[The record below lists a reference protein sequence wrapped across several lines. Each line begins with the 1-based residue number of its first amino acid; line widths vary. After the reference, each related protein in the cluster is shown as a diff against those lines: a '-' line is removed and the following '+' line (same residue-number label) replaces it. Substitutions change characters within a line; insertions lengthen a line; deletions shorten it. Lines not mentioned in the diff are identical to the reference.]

1 MFYKNTVKPQ
11 EVKNIVVKFDE
22 FNKSPKP
29 NDDFLS
35 NEVKNTK
42 VLYNYKIENG
52 LLEDGYGVE
61 DLTIPY
67 SEDDKTE
74 HYVDPK
80 SEDII
85 AVWDFRW
92 FSKDLNN
99 TNTFIFYMGSDFVPK
114 YFYEYKWQDLIS
126 DIDVNFTSK
135 PDVFEYRFKV
145 GNRLIMSSPTDNIV
159 VSAGADGTFFYEN
172 TPHISSSCVHENCF
186 YGIAS
191 NDDSTLLYS
200 SDIVHD
206 DWDKSRFNELVFSGG
221 EGGRLR
227 KVFSFNDYVYLFR
240 ENGIVK
246 IYPFSSNNPLSIT
259 HIYYSTSLIIP
270 QSIQRCGETMLF
282 LSREGL
288 HTFNGSMVKKL
299 DLEVADLIDTEYY
312 EKFTS
317 ACYKG
322 KYFLACRMNFKDNDK
337 IGCENSELGYQNNAV
352 LVYDVEKESVE
363 IVRGVDICDFV
374 PVESNIMSKL
384 VCCFYN
390 DYKKRLGQLTYDGK
404 IFGQPTIKKWTSVTS
419 DFGEN
424 GKTKIVKSITLSALK
439 DCEIEI
445 KSDLETKVYKVKGK
459 EKGQKIK
466 TNIKGKTFQISFVSR
481 LGGQKISNVEI
492 SADVLL

>member
-1 MFYKNTVKPQ
+1 MFYKNTIKTQ
-11 EVKNIVVKFDE
+11 EVKNITIKFDE
-22 FNKSPKP
+22 FNKNPIPQNEIHSNAGKSPKIA
-29 NDDFLS
+29 
-35 NEVKNTK
+35 
-42 VLYNYKIENG
+42 YNFKLEDGKI
-52 LLEDGYGVE
+52 EDGYGFK

-99 TNTFIFYMGSDFVPK
+99 ANTFIFFMGSDYIPK

-126 DIDVNFTSK
+126 EINVNFTSK

-200 SDIVHD
+200 SDIAYD

-259 HIYYSTSLIIP
+259 HIYYSTALIIP

-282 LSREGL
+282 LSREGF
-288 HTFNGSMVKKL
+288 HTFNGSVVKKL
-299 DLEVADLIDTEYY
+299 NLDIVKLIDTEHY

-322 KYFLACRMNFKDNDK
+322 KYFLACRINFQDDEK
-337 IGCENSELGYQNNAV
+337 IGCENSELGYENNAV
-352 LVYDVEKESVE
+352 LVYDVEQEKVE
-363 IVRGVDICDFV
+363 LIRGVDICDFV

-384 VCCFYN
+384 VCCFHN
-390 DYKKRLGQLTYDGK
+390 EYKTHLGELTYDGK
-404 IFGQPTIKKWTSVTS
+404 IFGETTIKKWTSVTS
-419 DFGEN
+419 DFGE
-424 GKTKIVKSITLSALK
+424 GDKTKIIKSISLYALK

-445 KSDLETKVYKVKGK
+445 KSDNEAKVYKIKGK
-459 EKGQKIK
+459 DKLQKLK
-466 TNIKGKTFQISFVSR
+466 TNIKGKTFQISFISKI
-481 LGGQKISNVEI
+481 GGQKISNVEI
-492 SADVLL
+492 NADVLL